1 MNSLR
6 FSEVIRSVLTN
17 LRSNKFRVFLTTLGI
32 IVGAATIVL
41 VIAIGEGGK
50 VMVEEQFS
58 MINADVITVMG
69 GRNSKDQPDEEILA
83 YLRENSDHLIDG
95 TIIISAGTTAS
106 YSSESEST
114 SAIGIYPEFMD
125 INSFDLMYGENIED
139 VDMEKR
145 KKIVVIGYEV
155 AEALFPDDM
164 NQAVGETIKVNSRQF
179 EVIGVME
186 QSGKVIGFTSAD
198 SSIYF
203 PYDTADKYIS
213 GNNANPQLMLKA
225 ADVNV
230 TSALNE
236 EVDMLLNQYF
246 IDDGGHEFRIRD
258 AGSMLT
264 TAQDTATLLSVLLTS
279 VAAIVLIV
287 GGIGIMNVLFVS
299 VKERTK
305 EIGVLKAI
313 GAKRQTILLI
323 FLVESVIISALGG
336 AVGIVLGLSVTP
348 LVAMGSIPAIATPAS
363 VLLAGMF
370 SLITG
375 TVFGFY
381 PALSAAK
388 LSPIDALRYE

>member
-1 MNSLR
+1 MK
-6 FSEVIRSVLTN
+6 FTEVIRSVLTN

-41 VIAIGEGGK
+41 VIAIGEGGQ

-58 MINADVITVMG
+58 MINADVITIMG
-69 GRNSKDQPDEEILA
+69 DRRGTEKPDETILE
-83 YLRENSDHLIDG
+83 YLEENSTKIVEG
-95 TIIISAGTTAS
+95 TVAISAGATAS
-106 YSSESEST
+106 YGTVSESA
-114 SAIGIYPEFMD
+114 SAMGIYPEFMD
-125 INSFDLMYGENIED
+125 VNSFDVAYGESLTENDIN
-139 VDMEKR
+139 KR
-145 KKIVVIGYEV
+145 KKVVVLGSEI
-155 AEALFPDDM
+155 AEALFEEDPGA
-164 NQAVGETIKVNSRQF
+164 AVGQDIKVNSRQF
-179 EVIGVME
+179 EVIGVLD
-186 QSGKVIGFTSAD
+186 QSGKSIGFSSAD
-198 SSIYF
+198 EAMFF
-203 PYDTADKYIS
+203 PYDTAQKYIA
-213 GNNANPQLMLKA
+213 GNEASPQIQLKA
-225 ADVNV
+225 ASVDE
-230 TSALNE
+230 TSALYD

-246 IDDGGHEFRIRD
+246 VDDGGHEFRIRD

-313 GAKRQTILLI
+313 GAKRNTILLI
-323 FLVESVIISALGG
+323 FLVESVVISAIGG
-336 AVGIVLGLSVTP
+336 VLGIIIGLAATP
-348 LVAMGSIPAIATPAS
+348 LISMGSIPAIATPGG
-363 VLLAGMF
+363 VILAGVF

-388 LSPIDALRYE
+388 LSPIEALRYE

>member
-1 MNSLR
+1 MR
-6 FSEVIRSVLTN
+6 FTEVIRSVLTN

-58 MINADVITVMG
+58 MINADVISVMG
-69 GRNSKDQPDEEILA
+69 GRDSQEQPDEEILE
-83 YLRENSDHLIDG
+83 YLRENSENLVEG
-95 TIIISAGTTAS
+95 TVVISGAATAS
-106 YSSESEST
+106 YSSESEGT
-114 SAIGIYPEFMD
+114 SAMGVYPEFFEV
-125 INSFDLMYGENIED
+125 NNFDFEYGEGLND
-139 VDMEKR
+139 SDMDKR
-145 KKIVVIGYEV
+145 KKVVIIGSEI
-155 AEALFPDDM
+155 AEALFEDDPSS
-164 NQAVGETIKVNSRQF
+164 AVGEEIKVNSRQF
-179 EVIGVME
+179 EIIGILE
-186 QSGKVIGFTSAD
+186 ESGKTIGFTQAD
-198 SSIYF
+198 ASIYF
-203 PYDTADKYIS
+203 PYDTAEKYVT
-213 GNNANPQLMLKA
+213 GNNSSPQLQLKA
-225 ADVNV
+225 ASVDT
-230 TSALNE
+230 TSILYD
-236 EVDMLLNQYF
+236 EVDALLNQYY
-246 IDDGGHEFRIRD
+246 IEDGGHEFRIRD

-264 TAQDTATLLSVLLTS
+264 TAKDTATLLSVLLTS

-313 GAKRQTILLI
+313 GAKKNTVLLI
-323 FLVESVIISALGG
+323 FLVESVIISAIGG
-336 AVGIVLGLSVTP
+336 FVGVVIGLAATP
-348 LVAMGSIPAIATPAS
+348 LVSMSSISAIATPSS
-363 VLLAGMF
+363 VVVAGVF

>member
-1 MNSLR
+1 MK
-6 FSEVIRSVLTN
+6 FTEVIRSVLTN

-41 VIAIGEGGK
+41 VIAIGEGGQ

-69 GRNSKDQPDEEILA
+69 GRNSPDQPDEEILT
-83 YLRENSDHLIDG
+83 YLRETSENLVEG
-95 TIIISAGTTAS
+95 TVVISAGATAS
-106 YSSESEST
+106 YSSESEGT
-114 SAIGIYPEFMD
+114 TALGIYPEFLEV
-125 INSFDLMYGENIED
+125 NSFNLEYGEGITES
-139 VDMEKR
+139 DMDKR
-145 KKIVVIGYEV
+145 KKVVLLGSEI
-155 AEALFPDDM
+155 AEALFEDDPS
-164 NQAVGETIKVNSRQF
+164 AAIGADIKVNSRQF
-179 EVIGVME
+179 EVIGVIE
-186 QSGKVIGFTSAD
+186 QSGKSIGFTQAD

-203 PYDTADKYIS
+203 PYDTADKYVA
-213 GNNANPQLMLKA
+213 GNNANPQLQLRAESVDK
-225 ADVNV
+225 
-230 TSALNE
+230 TSELYDE
-236 EVDMLLNQYF
+236 IDDLLNICY

-313 GAKRQTILLI
+313 GAKKNTILLI
-323 FLVESVIISALGG
+323 FLVESVVISAIGG
-336 AVGIVLGLSVTP
+336 AVGIVIGLASTP
-348 LVAMGSIPAIATPAS
+348 IVSMGSIQAVATIES
-363 VLLAGMF
+363 VILAGVF
-370 SLITG
+370 SIITG

>member
-1 MNSLR
+1 MR

-69 GRNSKDQPDEEILA
+69 DRKSTVQPDTDILD
-83 YLRENSDHLIDG
+83 YLRENSDNLVEG
-95 TIIISAGTTAS
+95 TVVISAGATAS

-114 SAIGIYPEFMD
+114 SAMGIYPEFLGV
-125 INSFDLMYGENIED
+125 NSFELEYGEGFDEN
-139 VDMEKR
+139 DMDKR
-145 KKIVVIGYEV
+145 KKVVVIGSEI
-155 AEALFPDDM
+155 AEALFEDDPS
-164 NQAVGETIKVNSRQF
+164 AAIGEDIKVNSRQF
-179 EVIGVME
+179 EVIGVLE
-186 QSGKVIGFTSAD
+186 QSGKSIGFTQAD

-203 PYDTADKYIS
+203 PYDTADKYVTGDNS
-213 GNNANPQLMLKA
+213 TPQLLLKA
-225 ADVNV
+225 ASVDV
-230 TSALNE
+230 TSALYE
-236 EVDMLLNQYF
+236 EVDTLLNQYF
-246 IDDGGHEFRIRD
+246 IEDGGHEFRIRD

-264 TAQDTATLLSVLLTS
+264 TAQDTASLLSVLLTS

-313 GAKRQTILLI
+313 GAKKNTILLI
-323 FLVESVIISALGG
+323 FLVESVVISALGG
-336 AVGIVLGLSVTP
+336 LVGIIIGLAATP
-348 LVAMGSIPAIATPAS
+348 LVSMGSIAAIATPES
-363 VLLAGMF
+363 VVLAGIF